1 MAAGHVSEFFT
12 PGPDPHRRRAP
23 RGRSPGVQGRARF
36 LRWHCMSHPTVENQ
50 MKNPKQQLRRP
61 LKRLLACAACL
72 MACAAPYAAA
82 QVVVV
87 DNSPPD
93 HLNGNNMGFA
103 FQAEDFTLA
112 AGTTLTGVRFWSL
125 EGGNPYRGS
134 ISWSITQDDGSGP
147 GTAIASG
154 VESGV
159 TRSALGSYLGLQEFR
174 NDFTLNTPLTLG
186 PGSYWL
192 VLHNG
197 APGNLGDPNEFLW
210 ESAAANA
217 TRSGVERFAN
227 SGPWTTNGTEHAFQ
241 ISAVAE
247 PAEVLMLMLG
257 LSLLVCLKRRDGRS
271 DNFS

>member
-1 MAAGHVSEFFT
+1 
-12 PGPDPHRRRAP
+12 
-23 RGRSPGVQGRARF
+23 
-36 LRWHCMSHPTVENQ
+36 
-50 MKNPKQQLRRP
+50 MKNPKQQLRR
-61 LKRLLACAACL
+61 LLACAACL
-72 MACAAPYAAA
+72 VFGAVPYSSA
-82 QVVVV
+82 QVTVF

-112 AGTTLTGVRFWSL
+112 ASATLTGVRFWSL

-134 ISWSITQDDGSGP
+134 IAWSITRDAGSSP
-147 GTAIASG
+147 GAALASG
-154 VESGV
+154 VESAV
-159 TRSALGSYLGLQEFR
+159 TRTALGSYLGLQEFR
-174 NDFTLNTPLTLG
+174 NDFTLGAPLALG

-210 ESAAANA
+210 ESTNANA

-241 ISAVAE
+241 ISAVPE
-247 PAEVLMLMLG
+247 PTQVLLMMLG
-257 LSLLVCLKRRDGRS
+257 MTLLVCLKRHDGRS